1 MIYTTAQEDLSS
13 QIIVIIIL
21 LIINAFFAASEMAI
35 ISANPVKLDVL
46 IAKGNKKAKLVKKL
60 QENETKL
67 LSTIQVGITLAGFFS
82 SATAASSLS
91 NILSD
96 SFNIPKEISIILITL
111 ILSYFTLVLGE
122 LFPKRVALMAPEKV
136 AMAFARP
143 ISIIKTLF
151 RPIVFILS
159 ISSDLLVKIFK
170 LKPKED
176 TSVSEDEIK
185 AMINNGVKA
194 GTINEKEQELISAIF
209 TFDNLNV
216 KDIMT
221 PRVNVFMLDINTP
234 ISKFKKLIKLEQY
247 TRVPIYEN
255 NKDNIIGILNLKDIF
270 LFLNSTYTKED
281 IKDILR
287 KPIFVTETMKCNTL
301 LKELQNKKSQ
311 SAIVID
317 ETGSVSGYVTLEDE
331 LQRAKEFSDAAK
343 EGKFTLILFHV
354 GGTARRG
361 SISDS
366 LISASYPGATAC
378 LIVKSGNEDG
388 YFTTLSESYNVD
400 LYEVEKTIELKDY
413 IVDLYDADESQINSV
428 RVDASLSRADETLSS
443 ISFKGEYEN
452 SWCDRICSCFIP

>member
-317 ETGSVSGYVTLEDE
+317 ETGSVSGYVTLEDLIEEITGNIYDEHDEINQLINKINTNTFILDASIAIHDINKE
-331 LQRAKEFSDAAK
+331 LGLKITYKHEKYTTIAGYITHYNEALPKVDDEVIINNL
-343 EGKFTLILFHV
+343 KFTILDV
-354 GGTARRG
+354 NNTRV
-361 SISDS
+361 IK
-366 LISASYPGATAC
+366 
-378 LIVKSGNEDG
+378 VK
-388 YFTTLSESYNVD
+388 L
-400 LYEVEKTIELKDY
+400 EVL
-413 IVDLYDADESQINSV
+413 
-428 RVDASLSRADETLSS
+428 
-443 ISFKGEYEN
+443 
-452 SWCDRICSCFIP
+452 